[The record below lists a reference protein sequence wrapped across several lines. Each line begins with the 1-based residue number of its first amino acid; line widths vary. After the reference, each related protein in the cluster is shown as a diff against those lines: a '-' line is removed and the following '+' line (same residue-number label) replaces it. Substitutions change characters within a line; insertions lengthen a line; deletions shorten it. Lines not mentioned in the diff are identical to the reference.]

1 MAAETRKPQTYQKAP
16 GAPTKAQQL
25 ARLTEQ
31 MLDLARE
38 TEALCEGML
47 PAQVEYALRLCWDH
61 LDDDHRALHIA
72 FVDRQVRERGKAA
85 S

>member
-1 MAAETRKPQTYQKAP
+1 
-16 GAPTKAQQL
+16 
-25 ARLTEQ
+25 